1 MKRQLKRIQTIL
13 VLVLLAAAAAGCS
26 KTEVGTPIEYSDPV
40 FGELLKT
47 ELNKDTITA
56 EDLDKFTRITIGG
69 DHFISLSGGDIP
81 EKSIVLLF
89 GTEVELEGV
98 RYKGYGTMT
107 SLEDL
112 KHFRNLEKLQIT
124 LQPDIDYTTLPQ
136 EVLSKLRVINLTQSQ
151 LKSIDFLKGATSMFS
166 LNLAF
171 QEVQDLS
178 PLAECKELVS
188 LSGRDNPIEDLTP
201 LAGLSKLKRI
211 SLYSGQIKDLTPLSG
226 LTALETLEL
235 YDNQIEDL
243 TPLSALTNLMELELI
258 DNNVKDVSPLKD
270 LTNLESLRLDGN
282 PVENIDVLSHM
293 ENLVLQP

>member
-1 MKRQLKRIQTIL
+1 MKRHLKRIQTIL
-13 VLVLLAAAAAGCS
+13 VLLLLAGAAIGCS
-26 KTEVGTPIEYSDPV
+26 KPEAGTPIEYSDPV
-40 FGELLKT
+40 FGELLKA
-47 ELNKDTITA
+47 ELKKDTLTQ

-89 GTEVELEGV
+89 GTEVELDGV
-98 RYKGYGTMT
+98 GYKGYGTMT

-112 KHFRNLEKLQIT
+112 KYFRNLEKLQIT
-124 LQPDIDYTTLPQ
+124 LQPDIDYSTLPQ
-136 EVLSKLRVINLTQSQ
+136 EILSKLRMISITQSQ
-151 LKSIDFLKGATSMFS
+151 LKSIDFLRGATSMFS

-178 PLAECKELVS
+178 PLAECKALVY
-188 LSGRDNPIEDLTP
+188 LSGRGNPIEDLSP
-201 LAGLSKLKRI
+201 LAGLPKLKSI

-226 LTALETLEL
+226 LTSLETLEL
-235 YDNQIEDL
+235 YDNQVEDL
-243 TPLSALTNLMELELI
+243 TPLSTLSQLKELELI
-258 DNNVKDVSPLKD
+258 DNNIKDVSPLKG

-282 PVENIDVLSHM
+282 PIENIDVLSHM